1 MSATLLSLHSTNTV
15 LYCRNW
21 QETVDFYQ
29 AELELSVTF
38 ATDWF
43 VEFRLVGSAHLSVAD
58 ERRATIKSSRGVG
71 ITVTLQ
77 VGNVAETW
85 RILRDKG
92 LAVEPVKDHPW
103 GARSFFLYDPEGHR
117 IEFWSPAGTATP

>member
-29 AELELSVTF
+29 DELELSVTF

-85 RILRDKG
+85 RILHDKG

-117 IEFWSPAGTATP
+117 IEFWSPAGTAAP